1 MSLGVCG
8 WQASLKVMCFLQNKY
23 LFNKAAFISNARN
36 NPRELSQQ
44 LLRQNNGVFR
54 SEKSHSYGLTMFGQI
69 AIKGCKRLCFPIFP
83 YHLKEG
89 NYYLLFFL
97 NDYVTVYPFYAF
109 FLNFSI
115 CNPEKSCPPFDISPY
130 QFKITPF
137 GFFYPSIKNINDSF
151 ELSKNE
157 LQRTSSRKASKDISI
172 YTLFLQN
179 WLSFHLVRI
188 SLEAT
193 TCRLKSKQYFFVNP
207 NMSIIKC
214 ISLIR

>member
-8 WQASLKVMCFLQNKY
+8 WQASLKVMFFLQNKY

-69 AIKGCKRLCFPIFP
+69 AIKGCKRLFSYLSLPS
-83 YHLKEG
+83 ERRQ
-89 NYYLLFFL
+89 LLFVIFL

-115 CNPEKSCPPFDISPY
+115 RNPEKSFPPFDISPY

-137 GFFYPSIKNINDSF
+137 EFFYPSIK
-151 ELSKNE
+151 KN
-157 LQRTSSRKASKDISI
+157 
-172 YTLFLQN
+172 
-179 WLSFHLVRI
+179 
-188 SLEAT
+188 
-193 TCRLKSKQYFFVNP
+193 
-207 NMSIIKC
+207 
-214 ISLIR
+214 